1 MGYNSNKG
9 PQHSGDVQ
17 YEGDPTDTQID
28 FENDFVAI
36 KTNGQQ
42 RFIVSGASI
51 TASVDISGSGDL
63 RVGGS
68 LRADSGNFVANGNEV
83 RSGEFRTPA
92 TRINSTHVSSSL
104 NISGSKIYADGVLLT
119 PGVVSAVANGVNN
132 RVSTFSSADALNGE
146 ANLTFDGSNLVVVGN
161 VTASQGVTGSSLRTA
176 ATVIDG
182 IHVSSSLNISGAA
195 FYGDGSSLAGISQF
209 TLNGNTANG
218 VVTRGSATTGDVET
232 NLVFDGTS
240 LTVTGAVS
248 ASSTLQAVG
257 ATTLGSTLSVTG
269 AITAPSLTGS
279 MGLYNLTNG
288 TLQVG
293 PEEVGTGVTVKV
305 STGGD
310 NSVPILI
317 KTPGNE
323 ILLAATGSGKVLVG
337 GMHLDAK
344 LNISGSD
351 NDKLFS
357 AKSNSHNPAFYISG
371 SGNAFAAANME
382 ISSSL
387 TIRNSTPPAAN
398 DSFGIPGEIRWDAN
412 YLYVCTAINTW
423 KRVALVGGW

>member
-42 RFIVSGASI
+42 RFIVSGATI
-51 TASVDISGSGDL
+51 TASVNISGSGDFETGGRL
-63 RVGGS
+63 TADDDNFRVFGNAV
-68 LRADSGNFVANGNEV
+68 RAND
-83 RSGEFRTPA
+83 FRTPT
-92 TRINSTHVSSSL
+92 TRIDATHVSSSL

-146 ANLTFDGSNLVVVGN
+146 ANLTFDGSDLVVVGN

-195 FYGDGSSLAGISQF
+195 FYGDGSKLSGLTVPAIATYNNATDNRVITSV
-209 TLNGNTANG
+209 NNNTVQGEANL
-218 VVTRGSATTGDVET
+218 T
-232 NLVFDGTS
+232 FDGFDLS
-240 LTVTGAVS
+240 VVGNVS
-248 ASSTLQAVG
+248 ASMGITGSLLLSTGSTAQIAVG
-257 ATTLGSTLSVTG
+257 KKSPVNSNMLYVNTQDNDNRVPLLIVD
-269 AITAPSLTGS
+269 TAERFLFA
-279 MGLYNLTNG
+279 
-288 TLQVG
+288 
-293 PEEVGTGVTVKV
+293 V
-305 STGGD
+305 S
-310 NSVPILI
+310 
-317 KTPGNE
+317 
-323 ILLAATGSGKVLVG
+323 GSGKVVIG
-337 GMHLDAK
+337 GSGAPYVDGQV
-344 LNISGSD
+344 NISGS
-351 NDKLFS
+351 NNEKLLTI
-357 AKSNSHNPAFYISG
+357 KSDSHNPALYVSG
-371 SGNAFAAANME
+371 SGNAFVGANME

-387 TIRNSTPPAAN
+387 TIRNSDPPAAN
-398 DSFGIPGEIRWDAN
+398 GSPGIPGEIRWDAN
-412 YLYVCTAINTW
+412 YLYVCTAIDTW